1 LVYNYDGLIYA
12 TDESRML
19 AEMGDT
25 TFQLGSVHTTSHR
38 ALVTGTLY
46 GQLLNASM
54 NETLPGCVDCALQPY
69 CGADPVFHHK
79 TQGDIYGHRPT
90 SGFCHRNMEVMK
102 HLFNLLGDADHDTR
116 RILFGWINGSK
127 PLVAATPELLQ

>member
-1 LVYNYDGLIYA
+1 
-12 TDESRML
+12 ML

-69 CGADPVFHHK
+69 CGADPVFTIK
-79 TQGDIYGHRPT
+79 LKVT
-90 SGFCHRNMEVMK
+90 STVTG
-102 HLFNLLGDADHDTR
+102 R
-116 RILFGWINGSK
+116 RVVSAI
-127 PLVAATPELLQ
+127 ATWK